1 MLVCTQVRRQLRFKY
16 VALCL
21 QSSRK
26 SAAPGPRSDMG
37 QQPCVEN
44 KICGTDFRI
53 QPLAYGPTQLGSE
66 VEFSV
71 VRNYFTSPSN
81 RSAKPAIPESF
92 TENGPVQGEMENSAA
107 KFISVSPFPTHSR
120 EQERLAGE
128 NVSDITRSSSWPRR
142 NSIGAIAAA
151 VVLILGAVAAK
162 SYEEESRNQTKGVL
176 LSTGSILWDSV
187 ARLRKSIGRMVNE
200 GAASVAEVAT
210 STATLARCLISV
222 LMTASEASVGSSGSW
237 LKPRVAALVA
247 DLAAHEYRRKA
258 VVEAG
263 GGQVVDWLL
272 KAVAN
277 VDGGNCSVTQAESAR
292 ALSYLLSD
300 ESTREDVFSRP
311 GALPYFF
318 QFASSLHADQALEDY
333 SKGQALNVGLEG
345 LRGRSML
352 VTEIMDLITSS
363 SDAGD
368 ARVVRPRFPE
378 NADPE
383 DIAAAL
389 RVVKDGGWYVD
400 DRSPKD
406 GDASGKTGNDRKGV
420 HGIGIRVVGGTG
432 VVGVQREPYSYFF
445 GDQFYITLMEH
456 IKDLLSAGTLLS
468 SSNVDSSKTF
478 SDRSPRRDWGGHRVA
493 AVERSR
499 AKYGLWDDL
508 QGRYITVTLA
518 AWALANWAQAS
529 AANRSKILEMDKDG
543 GALLAAIQYPEKTVK
558 WHGAVAMRLLLGT
571 KNFASDDI
579 APRWSSAL
587 LNVAAE
593 SERVKDTSLPH
604 CALAALTAC
613 VSRSELA
620 HNLVL
625 QTGLPVMR
633 EIANQSE
640 TNTAVQGALAQ
651 LLDVLTSKGHS
662 LPTDESKKWAA
673 TLLRWVC
680 HRISDD
686 TTRACGSRVLVRVL
700 NNLGQSGIPISQ
712 AWLALLLVEVVSDV
726 RLGHA
731 KSKKHGNVSLEAKQR
746 EQLQNQ
752 LTQSATA
759 AAARLGKVVAQ
770 EAAYRAD
777 ASGAGGKVAESA
789 AELPMIDL
797 LGLDVMGNST
807 TRNAAKETT
816 PRVNVNE
823 AAEAVRKAIKA
834 LTELTA
840 EEPAWRQ
847 RVLDAGAL
855 CLLRRFLLC
864 NDYEDWFASEA
875 SESASQ
881 VVQDMKD
888 GTAITKTETK
898 SVLPDQKSLT
908 PHIRKHAARLLSV
921 LTLQPVTSRTITRD
935 RDWFTWLESCADGLI
950 PGCTDK
956 KTRSYALTA
965 LLNASQAQV
974 YLKNLKLPKVNA
986 ANKVMTKGLKDTF
999 GEFWPRYED
1008 TIFLMNP
1015 GSKFWKKN
1023 FVRSYEV
1030 SHEHGRLLSEQDFD
1044 SVEFLDHINREETV
1058 GQDKHEIIST
1068 PVIHPK
1074 DKPAMDVVFVHGLR
1088 GGPFKTWR
1096 LSENKSSATTPL
1108 VERIDEE
1115 AGQEGTCWPE
1125 EWLTEDLPRS
1135 RLLTIKYK
1143 TNLSEW
1149 SGASLPLQEVS
1160 STLLDKLLAA
1170 GVGERPLV
1178 FVTHSM
1184 GGLVVKQMLLQ
1195 AGKDKSRAHL
1205 VNQTTGVVFYSCP
1218 HFGSKLADM
1227 PWRIGLVLRP
1237 APSIAE
1243 LRSGS
1248 PRLEELNQC
1257 LRHLN
1262 KDGHLD
1268 VLSFSE
1274 TKVTPLVEGYGG
1286 WGLRMEVVPIESAYP
1301 GFGELVV
1308 LPGTDHVN
1316 SCKPLN
1322 RADPAYTKTL
1332 EFLHNHELYA
1342 EKMREKSVG

>member
-1 MLVCTQVRRQLRFKY
+1 MLVCTRVRRQLRFKY
-16 VALCL
+16 VAVCL
-21 QSSRK
+21 QSSGM
-26 SAAPGPRSDMG
+26 SAASTLRNDLG
-37 QQPCVEN
+37 QQPSVE
-44 KICGTDFRI
+44 KRICGTDFRME
-53 QPLAYGPTQLGSE
+53 PLAYGPSQFGSVKE
-66 VEFSV
+66 LSVFRSYFS
-71 VRNYFTSPSN
+71 SPNN

-92 TENGPVQGEMENSAA
+92 PENDPVQADMQNSAM
-107 KFISVSPFPTHSR
+107 KFQAVSPFPR
-120 EQERLAGE
+120 QEQERLAGE
-128 NVSDITRSSSWPRR
+128 NVSDGTLRSSSSARR
-142 NSIGAIAAA
+142 NSIIGAIGAA

-162 SYEEESRNQTKGVL
+162 NYEEESRNQTRGVL
-176 LSTGSILWDSV
+176 LSTGSVMWDSL
-187 ARLRKSIGRMVNE
+187 ARLRKSIARMLNE
-200 GAASVAEVAT
+200 GAASVAEVVT
-210 STATLARCLISV
+210 STATLAQCLVSV
-222 LMTASEASVGSSGSW
+222 LMTTSEASIGSSGSW

-247 DLAAHEYRRKA
+247 DIAAHEYRRKA
-258 VVEAG
+258 IVEAG

-277 VDGGNCSVTQAESAR
+277 VDGGGCFVTQAESAR

-300 ESTREDVFSRP
+300 ESTREDVFTRP
-311 GALPYFF
+311 RALPYLF
-318 QFASSLHADQALEDY
+318 QFASSLHVDQDSEDY
-333 SKGQALNVGLEG
+333 SRGQAFSVGLES

-363 SDAGD
+363 SDADEGS
-368 ARVVRPRFPE
+368 VVGTRLPE
-378 NADPE
+378 NADPG

-389 RVVKDGGWYVD
+389 RVVKDGGWYID
-400 DRSPKD
+400 DRKPKD
-406 GDASGKTGNDRKGV
+406 SDSSGKIGNDRNGV

-432 VVGVQREPYSYFF
+432 VVGVQREQFSCLF

-456 IKDLLSAGTLLS
+456 IKDLLSSEYLLS
-468 SSNVDSSKTF
+468 SSNVDSNKAF
-478 SDRSPRRDWGGHRVA
+478 SDRSPRLDWGGRRLVA
-493 AVERSR
+493 GEGSG

-529 AANRSKILEMDKDG
+529 AANRAKILELDKDG
-543 GALLAAIQYPEKTVK
+543 DAMLAAVQYPEKTVK
-558 WHGAVAMRLLLGT
+558 WHGAMTMRLLLGS

-587 LNVAAE
+587 LDVAVE
-593 SERVKDTSLPH
+593 SGRVGDTSLPH
-604 CALAALTAC
+604 CALAALSAC
-613 VSRSELA
+613 VSRSDLA
-620 HNLVL
+620 HNLLL
-625 QTGLPVMR
+625 QTGLPGMR
-633 EIANQSE
+633 EIASQSE
-640 TNTAVQGALAQ
+640 SNTAVQGALAQ
-651 LLDVLTSKGHS
+651 LLDVLTSKGDS
-662 LPTDESKKWAA
+662 LPMDESKKWAA

-680 HRISDD
+680 NRVSDD

-700 NNLGQSGIPISQ
+700 DNLGHSGVPVSQ

-726 RLGHA
+726 RLGHV
-731 KSKKHGNVSLEAKQR
+731 KSKKHGNVNSEAKRR

-752 LTQSATA
+752 LTQAATA

-770 EAAYRAD
+770 EAAYRSD
-777 ASGAGGKVAESA
+777 ASGAKGRVAESA

-797 LGLDVMGNST
+797 LGLDVMGKST
-807 TRNAAKETT
+807 TKDAPKETA
-816 PRVNVNE
+816 PRVNAND

-834 LTELTA
+834 LAQLTA

-855 CLLRRFLLC
+855 CLLRRFLMC

-875 SESASQ
+875 SESANL
-881 VVQDMKD
+881 VVQDRKD
-888 GTAITKTETK
+888 GAAVLKDDTKNAT
-898 SVLPDQKSLT
+898 VDQKSKPQT
-908 PHIRKHAARLLSV
+908 PQIRKHAARMLSV
-921 LTLQPVTSRTITRD
+921 LTLQPAASDIITRD

-974 YLKNLKLPKVNA
+974 YLRGLNLPNVKAVNKA
-986 ANKVMTKGLKDTF
+986 MTKGGKDTS
-999 GEFWPRYED
+999 GEFCPRYED
-1008 TIFLMNP
+1008 TIYLMNT
-1015 GSKFWKKN
+1015 GSKFWKKK
-1023 FVRSYEV
+1023 FVRSYEA
-1030 SHEHGRLLSEQDFD
+1030 SHEHARLLSFEALDPINLD
-1044 SVEFLDHINREETV
+1044 EPVVENKLETS
-1058 GQDKHEIIST
+1058 ST
-1068 PVIHPK
+1068 PVRTPK
-1074 DKPAMDVVFVHGLR
+1074 DEPVMDVVFVHGLR
-1088 GGPFKTWR
+1088 GGAFKTWR
-1096 LSENKSSATTPL
+1096 LSENKSSSTTPL
-1108 VERIDEE
+1108 VEKIDEE
-1115 AGQEGTCWPE
+1115 SGKEGTCWPQD
-1125 EWLTEDLPRS
+1125 WLTEDLPRS

-1160 STLLDKLLAA
+1160 SMLLDKLIAA
-1170 GVGERPLV
+1170 GVGDRPLV

-1205 VNQTTGVVFYSCP
+1205 VNQTTGIVFYSCP
-1218 HFGSKLADM
+1218 HFGSKLADV

-1237 APSIAE
+1237 APTIGE

-1248 PRLEELNQC
+1248 PKLEELNQC

-1332 EFLHNHELYA
+1332 EFLHNHELNA
-1342 EKMREKSVG
+1342 ERMAGKLVD